1 MNENLNLVEILKDCP
16 RGTKLYSTIFG
27 EAIFD
32 NVAIGK
38 THPIVI
44 RLKDGSRKSFSAEG
58 KLYIMYDGECT
69 LFPSK
74 NQRDWSKFN
83 PKKEGFITPCEFKD
97 GDIVA
102 TNSGLQVF
110 ILQRPK
116 SNKEGYFYI
125 GYDFGLNDIF
135 HAGECKFNRL
145 STEEEK
151 QKLFDAIKKRGY
163 KWNAETKTLEKFVE
177 PRFNVGDW
185 VVFIKSKSV
194 YRVEKKEN
202 YEYTLRYILGGSMCL
217 PFSNEELIREWTIE
231 DAKDGDVLA
240 CNEEI
245 LLFKSY
251 SSLQGRISLYCWYNG
266 NTNNFHSKEVID
278 ILLTTRNKVC
288 PATKEQ
294 RDAMMKAMN
303 DACYKWNAETK
314 TLDKLI
320 KPKFKV
326 GDEIVN
332 SYMEYMGAPGTQR
345 TILKITD
352 DKYIFTD
359 GSRMSISSQ
368 DSWDLLSDMLEPKT
382 LDDDKIKTAIRN
394 HLLEMWERCQ
404 KNVYG
409 VHVADAIT
417 WLKKQGE
424 SDKNPN
430 SKTIAEYLYKE
441 KGYPISLNEE
451 IPTFEVTMKDVRDY
465 NAYKEK
471 KLIEIACKWLR
482 EQKEMIGIS
491 FQEDFIERFKVE
503 MNKYTN

>member
-1 MNENLNLVEILKDCP
+1 MLD
-16 RGTKLYSTIFG
+16 
-27 EAIFD
+27 
-32 NVAIGK
+32 
-38 THPIVI
+38 
-44 RLKDGSRKSFSAEG
+44 
-58 KLYIMYDGECT
+58 
-69 LFPSK
+69 
-74 NQRDWSKFN
+74 
-83 PKKEGFITPCEFKD
+83 
-97 GDIVA
+97 
-102 TNSGLQVF
+102 TNG
-110 ILQRPK
+110 
-116 SNKEGYFYI
+116 
-125 GYDFGLNDIF
+125 
-135 HAGECKFNRL
+135 
-145 STEEEK
+145 
-151 QKLFDAIKKRGY
+151 
-163 KWNAETKTLEKFVE
+163 
-177 PRFNVGDW
+177 
-185 VVFIKSKSV
+185 
-194 YRVEKKEN
+194 
-202 YEYTLRYILGGSMCL
+202 M
-217 PFSNEELIREWTIE
+217 
-231 DAKDGDVLA
+231 
-240 CNEEI
+240 
-245 LLFKSY
+245 
-251 SSLQGRISLYCWYNG
+251 
-266 NTNNFHSKEVID
+266 
-278 ILLTTRNKVC
+278 LTR
-288 PATKEQ
+288 
-294 RDAMMKAMN
+294 
-303 DACYKWNAETK
+303 K

-352 DKYIFTD
+352 DKYISTD
-359 GSRMSISSQ
+359 GSRMSISGQ

-424 SDKNPN
+424 PDKNPN

-451 IPTFEVTMKDVRDY
+451 IPTFEVTMKDVREY

-503 MNKYTN
+503 MNKYTNQCGNNTTRLHNRKHKIMTQTEKELLMNDHSCRIPYGVILNVNRISNVTISLILR

>member
-1 MNENLNLVEILKDCP
+1 MNENLNLDEILKDCP
-16 RGTKLYSTIFG
+16 KGTKLYSTIFG
-27 EAIFD
+27 EVIFD

-44 RLKDGSRKSFSAEG
+44 RLKDGARKSFSAEG

-83 PKKEGFITPCEFKD
+83 PKNEGFITTCEFKD

-110 ILQRPK
+110 ILQIPK
-116 SNKEGYFYI
+116 SDLQGNCHVGYNFETNEFFFSRERF
-125 GYDFGLNDIF
+125 D
-135 HAGECKFNRL
+135 RL
-145 STEEEK
+145 ATEEEK
-151 QKLFDAIKKRGY
+151 QKLFDAIKKSGY
-163 KWNAETKTLEKFVE
+163 KWNADTKSLEKLVE
-177 PRFNVGDW
+177 
-185 VVFIKSKSV
+185 
-194 YRVEKKEN
+194 
-202 YEYTLRYILGGSMCL
+202 
-217 PFSNEELIREWTIE
+217 
-231 DAKDGDVLA
+231 
-240 CNEEI
+240 
-245 LLFKSY
+245 
-251 SSLQGRISLYCWYNG
+251 
-266 NTNNFHSKEVID
+266 
-278 ILLTTRNKVC
+278 
-288 PATKEQ
+288 
-294 RDAMMKAMN
+294 
-303 DACYKWNAETK
+303 
-314 TLDKLI
+314 
-320 KPKFKV
+320 PKFKV
-326 GDEIVN
+326 GDKIVN
-332 SYMEYMGAPGTQR
+332 GYMEYMGALGTQR

-394 HLLEMWERCQ
+394 HLLEMWEHRK

-409 VHVADAIT
+409 VHVADAIA

-441 KGYPISLNEE
+441 KGYPISL
-451 IPTFEVTMKDVRDY
+451 KDVRDY

-491 FQEDFIERFKVE
+491 FQEDFIERFKME

>member
-1 MNENLNLVEILKDCP
+1 MNDNLNLVDILKDCP
-16 RGTKLYSTIFG
+16 SGTKLYSTVFG
-27 EAIFD
+27 YVEFEHVNISA
-32 NVAIGK
+32 K
-38 THPIVI
+38 HPIVI
-44 RLKDGSRKSFSAEG
+44 RLKDGTRKSFTAGG

-83 PKKEGFITPCEFKD
+83 HKKEGFITPREFKD

-110 ILQRPK
+110 ILQRQK
-116 SNKEGYFYI
+116 SDKEGYFYI

-185 VVFIKSKSV
+185 VIFIKSKSV

-217 PFSNEELIREWTIE
+217 HFTTEYLIREWTIE
-231 DAKDGDVLA
+231 DAKDGDVLTTSA
-240 CNEEI
+240 GPFI
-245 LLFKSY
+245 
-251 SSLQGRISLYCWYNG
+251 YNG
-266 NTNNFHSKEVID
+266 NRGGRSCPGCYCGINTLGRFEPCVCETHWTSK
-278 ILLTTRNKVC
+278 KVC

-294 RDAMMKAMN
+294 RDALMKAMN
-303 DACYKWNAETK
+303 DAGYKWNAETK

-332 SYMEYMGAPGTQR
+332 GFMKYMGAPGTQR

-394 HLLEMWERCQ
+394 HLLEMWEHCQ
-404 KNVYG
+404 NNVYG
-409 VHVADAIT
+409 VHVADAIA

-424 SDKNPN
+424 SDNNPN

-441 KGYPISLNEE
+441 KGYPISLRMFKT
-451 IPTFEVTMKDVRDY
+451 IM
-465 NAYKEK
+465 
-471 KLIEIACKWLR
+471 LIKR
-482 EQKEMIGIS
+482 
-491 FQEDFIERFKVE
+491 R
-503 MNKYTN
+503 N